1 MGKARLVLVAP
12 DKTQGLTVGPAPVP
26 KQRGADV
33 CKSLYHIVNKIK
45 SVTKHKFDSVT

>member
-1 MGKARLVLVAP
+1 MGKTRLVLVAP
-12 DKTQGLTVGPAPVP
+12 HKTQRLTVGPAPVP

-45 SVTKHKFDSVT
+45 FVTKQNFYSVT